1 MSDRVPDRPI
11 RVATTRYTVDG
22 SFYPEDPREEQD
34 TMIDYAIEALP
45 LHSPEALINLERE
58 LENPVACHAFIQISI
73 GMWDQRYYRLTHAL
87 ADRDEAQLMDVIL
100 SIESS
105 CKMLGLQQ
113 LAALATLMRTRLA
126 NHDLNG
132 VQNLLDPLEL
142 CGQLSMRA
150 LRAAYPA

>member
-1 MSDRVPDRPI
+1 
-11 RVATTRYTVDG
+11 
-22 SFYPEDPREEQD
+22 
-34 TMIDYAIEALP
+34 MIDYAIEALP
-45 LHSPEALINLERE
+45 IFSPQALIDLERE
-58 LENPVACHAFIQISI
+58 LENPIACHAYIQISI

-87 ADRDEAQLMDVIL
+87 DERDEAQLMDVIL

-113 LAALATLMRTRLA
+113 LAALATAMRTRLT

-132 VQNLLDPLEL
+132 VQNLLEPLQQ
-142 CGQLSMRA
+142 CGELSMRA